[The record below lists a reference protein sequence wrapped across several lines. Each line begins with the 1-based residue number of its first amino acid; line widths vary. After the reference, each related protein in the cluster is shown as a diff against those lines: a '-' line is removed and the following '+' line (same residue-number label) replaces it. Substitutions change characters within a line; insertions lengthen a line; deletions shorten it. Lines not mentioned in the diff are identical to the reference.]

1 MSTFPLISA
10 ADAITI
16 ANHDDV
22 VIFDATFHL
31 PNIERDAEKEFL
43 ERRIEGAQRFDI
55 NEVAL
60 PDSDLPHTMPTSQ
73 LFQRHMQMRG
83 VNKDSHVLIYDD
95 SDVKSAARPWFMFR
109 YFGHDKVQV
118 IDGGL
123 KAWIAAGGTVAA
135 GEPPQQPR
143 GDFIAEDPIDDLGM
157 ISVHSLKRLVEKP
170 IGDRTRNILDAR
182 SEGRF
187 YGRSPEPRPGLAG
200 GHMPGAINIPFHR
213 LIDDKTGC
221 YRSIDEIN
229 AVFAEVDA
237 DKGVITTCGSGVTAC
252 VLILGLTLIGRD
264 KLSLYDGSWV
274 EWGSR
279 MDCPVSV

>member
-1 MSTFPLISA
+1 MSLSPLISA
-10 ADAITI
+10 EDAIKI
-16 ANHDDV
+16 VQQENV

-31 PNIERDAEKEFL
+31 PNVERDAEREFA
-43 ERRIEGAQRFDI
+43 ERHINGAQRFDI
-55 NEVAL
+55 NEIAL

-83 VNKDSHVLIYDD
+83 VNKNSHVLIYDD

-109 YFGHDKVQV
+109 YFGHENVQV
-118 IDGGL
+118 INGGL
-123 KAWIAAGGTVAA
+123 QAWIAAGGDVVS
-135 GEPPQQPR
+135 GETEHPAR
-143 GDFIAEDPIDDLGM
+143 GDFMANDPIDNLGM

-170 IGDRTRNILDAR
+170 IGDRRRNILDAR

-187 YGRSPEPRPGLAG
+187 YGRAPEPRPGLAG
-200 GHMPGAINIPFHR
+200 GHIPGAINIPFTH
-213 LIDDKTGC
+213 LIDKQSGC
-221 YRSIDEIN
+221 YKSVDELNEI
-229 AVFAEVDA
+229 FADVEK

-252 VLILGLTLIGRD
+252 VLILGLTLIGRED
-264 KLSLYDGSWV
+264 LTLYDGSWV